1 MTRDT
6 KTILLVEDDSSMRKL
21 VEVILKKA
29 GYEVIS
35 TQDAIE
41 AMQILTK
48 EKIDCVVADAIMPNI
63 SGFDLCRI
71 VRANDLKIPYIILSG
86 LENAQ
91 NDMDQGLFDAFIL
104 KNESMKNSL
113 ISKLEDLLDN
123 ASSRKQLKS

>member
-1 MTRDT
+1 MTRDA
-6 KTILLVEDDSSMRKL
+6 KKILLVEDDSSMRKL

-35 TQDAIE
+35 AQDAIE

-48 EKIDCVVADAIMPNI
+48 EKIDCLVADAIMPNL

-71 VRANDLKIPYIILSG
+71 VRANNLKIPCIILSG
-86 LENAQ
+86 LEKAQ
-91 NDMDQGLFDAFIL
+91 NDMDQSLFDAFIL
-104 KNESMKNSL
+104 KNEGMKTSL

-123 ASSRKQLKS
+123 TSSREQLKS